1 MDKVRKYILPVL
13 FFVLPFAIISRGYLH
28 EGKEGFIHA
37 GQIFSFTLFVL
48 IIIAAQIKNIPLA
61 ALLVYAALWQGAIFI
76 KSMAGPVDPQ
86 SIIDG
91 LNTIIFLIIGG
102 SLYLAIVNSKT
113 ETRMFYDVICL
124 SAIAQLIVGYLQ
136 WTLGFDLV
144 RSAFGLFVDA
154 RTKLS
159 PSTPTGILGNP
170 NYLAAYLAFSTFF
183 FCRGF
188 KLRWHGFRG
197 FKLPYSPFRWWVTL
211 PFIAVMLYATQT
223 STAVIA
229 LGAGAFVYWF
239 VLLKRGVITRKAFW
253 GTSAAG
259 LAVVIWYA
267 FFYHSIIR
275 PIGNQGGDLQR
286 LDMWISVWQDMT
298 SSWQHFVFGFG
309 PGAPWAR
316 PYTLHSE
323 WVTVARQ
330 LGLFGIVLMAGY
342 AFTIFRHGLDTP
354 PALLA
359 SAVVIFVN
367 MMGNSALH
375 FALSAFLIIIVL
387 GLIEREGGRVVA
399 DTTPEKGYRP
409 RPGIK

>member
-1 MDKVRKYILPVL
+1 M
-13 FFVLPFAIISRGYLH
+13 
-28 EGKEGFIHA
+28 
-37 GQIFSFTLFVL
+37 
-48 IIIAAQIKNIPLA
+48 NI
-61 ALLVYAALWQGAIFI
+61 VTDW
-76 KSMAGPVDPQ
+76 
-86 SIIDG
+86 
-91 LNTIIFLIIGG
+91 IGG
-102 SLYLAIVNSKT
+102 SKKWILASALMIIGVGLIAYWNALEIGFWT
-113 ETRMFYDVICL
+113 DDYEFLETAGRLDW
-124 SAIAQLIVGYLQ
+124 Q
-136 WTLGFDLV
+136 
-144 RSAFGLFVDA
+144 
-154 RTKLS
+154 
-159 PSTPTGILGNP
+159 

-298 SSWQHFVFGFG
+298 SSWQHFVFG
-309 PGAPWAR
+309 
-316 PYTLHSE
+316 LKHSLPQFA
-323 WVTVARQ
+323 VSPAVSCRQ
-330 LGLFGIVLMAGY
+330 
-342 AFTIFRHGLDTP
+342 
-354 PALLA
+354 
-359 SAVVIFVN
+359 FV
-367 MMGNSALH
+367 
-375 FALSAFLIIIVL
+375 
-387 GLIEREGGRVVA
+387 
-399 DTTPEKGYRP
+399 
-409 RPGIK
+409 